1 MGTFWVGSR
10 SNIICFTD
18 PDPRLASDKDLD
30 NDVDQDEDS
39 IVLYYQH
46 MHPVGEN
53 IIPYDTLYL
62 MYRFEKYLKISLNI
76 HC

>member
-30 NDVDQDEDS
+30 NDVDQDEES
-39 IVLYYQH
+39 IVLYISPRSAH
-46 MHPVGEN
+46 ASRWG
-53 IIPYDTLYL
+53 
-62 MYRFEKYLKISLNI
+62 KYYTVRV
-76 HC
+76 